1 MAEYFT
7 TREVARYLKLNEKK
21 VYALVSEGR
30 LPAAKLSG
38 KWLFPKHLID
48 QWVESKTIF
57 PVSGLMGALLSE
69 MVVIQGSDDWLFS
82 QITQLYQS
90 VRKIPVASAK
100 VGSLAGL
107 SAVSEG
113 KAHLAGCHVE
123 NQQVENL
130 MAGREGCYLVNL
142 LQRAQGLIFDR
153 NRHPQLKDLESIVDG
168 GLRFAQ
174 RQELSGTYR
183 MAERLF
189 SEHRLSLGDIESV
202 GPYST
207 HLELAAAIRAGHA
220 DCGLGIQVAAEII
233 GLDFIPLAT
242 EPYKLAVP
250 TAFISH
256 PQINGF
262 LEFVLKELKA
272 ASLRGTPGYRFDDV
286 GRMEVIPR
294 RDDKSR
300 NDL

>member
-1 MAEYFT
+1 MAEYLT

-30 LPAAKLSG
+30 LPAARLSG

-57 PVSGLMGALLSE
+57 PVSGLMGALLGE
-69 MVVIQGSDDWLFS
+69 IVVIQGSDDWLFS
-82 QITQLYQS
+82 KITELYQS

-107 SAVSEG
+107 SAVSDG

-123 NQQVENL
+123 NQQVESL
-130 MAGREGCYLVNL
+130 MAGRYGCYLVNL
-142 LQRAQGLIFDR
+142 LQRSQGLIFDR
-153 NRHPQLKDLESIVDG
+153 NRHSRLKSLEDAVEG
-168 GLRFAQ
+168 RMRFAQ
-174 RQELSGTYR
+174 RQKLSGTYR
-183 MAERLF
+183 LVERLF
-189 SEHRLSLGDIESV
+189 SEHGLSLGDIQSV

-207 HLELAAAIRAGHA
+207 HLELSAAVRAGHA
-220 DCGLGIQVAAEII
+220 DCGVGIQVAAEIF

-256 PQINGF
+256 PQINSF
-262 LEFVLKELKA
+262 LEFVLEELKA
-272 ASLRGTPGYRFDDV
+272 ASKRGTSGYRFDDI

-294 RDDKSR
+294 RGDESR
-300 NDL
+300 SNK

>member
-21 VYALVSEGR
+21 VYTLVSEGQ
-30 LPAAKLSG
+30 LPAARLSG

-48 QWVESKTIF
+48 QWVESKTIL
-57 PVSGLMGALLSE
+57 PVSGLMGALLDE

-82 QITQLYQS
+82 QATQRYQS
-90 VRKIPVASAK
+90 VRKIPVPSAK

-107 SAVSEG
+107 TAVSEG
-113 KAHLAGCHVE
+113 KAHLAGCHVGNE
-123 NQQVENL
+123 QVESL
-130 MAGREGCYLVNL
+130 MAGRYGCYLVNL

-153 NRHPQLKDLESIVDG
+153 DRHPNLKGLAGVVSG
-168 GLRFAQ
+168 KLRFAH

-183 MAERLF
+183 LVEGLF
-189 SEHRLSLGDIESV
+189 SEQGLFLGDIESA

-207 HLELAAAIRAGHA
+207 HLDVAAAVRSGRA
-220 DCGLGIQVAAEII
+220 DCGVGIQVAAEFF

-250 TAFISH
+250 TPFISH
-256 PQINGF
+256 PQMNGF
-262 LEFVLKELKA
+262 LEFVLEELKTSSRHGA
-272 ASLRGTPGYRFDDV
+272 PGYGFDDI
-286 GRMEVIPR
+286 GRMEVIPAR
-294 RDDKSR
+294 GDHTKVTQ
-300 NDL
+300 

>member
-1 MAEYFT
+1 MAEYLS

-21 VYALVSEGR
+21 VYALVADGK
-30 LPAAKLSG
+30 LPAARLSG

-48 QWVESKTIF
+48 QWVDSKTVF
-57 PVSGLMGALLSE
+57 PVTGLMGALLDE

-82 QITQLYQS
+82 KIAERYQS
-90 VRKIPVASAK
+90 RRKIPVASAT

-107 SAVSEG
+107 SAVGEG

-123 NQQVENL
+123 NKQVENL
-130 MAGREGCYLVNL
+130 MGAHYGCYLVNL
-142 LQRAQGLIFDR
+142 LQRTQGLIVDR
-153 NRHPQLKDLESIVDG
+153 KRHAGLTDLAGVAERK
-168 GLRFAQ
+168 LRFAQ

-183 MAERLF
+183 LLERL
-189 SEHRLSLGDIESV
+189 LSKQKLQMSDLQGV
-202 GPYST
+202 GPYPT
-207 HLELAAAIRAGHA
+207 HTELALAVLRGEA
-220 DCGLGIQVAAEII
+220 DCGMGIRVAADLC

-262 LEFVLKELKA
+262 LEFVLEELKQ
-272 ASLRGTPGYRFDDV
+272 ASGYRTPGYDFADM
-286 GRMEVIPR
+286 GRMEAIGRAAVEPP
-294 RDDKSR
+294 DSK
-300 NDL
+300 

>member
-1 MAEYFT
+1 MAEYLT

-21 VYALVSEGR
+21 VYALVSAGR

-38 KWLFPKHLID
+38 KWLFPKDLID

-57 PVSGLMGALLSE
+57 PVSGLMSALLGE
-69 MVVIQGSDDWLFS
+69 MIVIQGSDDWLFS
-82 QITQLYQS
+82 RITQAYQS
-90 VRKIPVASAK
+90 ARNIPVASAK

-107 SAVSEG
+107 TAVSEG

-123 NQQVENL
+123 NQQVESL
-130 MAGREGCYLVNL
+130 MAGRHGCYLINL
-142 LQRAQGLIFDR
+142 LQRTQGLIFDR
-153 NRHPQLKDLESIVDG
+153 NRHPKLERLEDVSKG

-183 MAERLF
+183 LMERLL
-189 SEHRLSLGDIESV
+189 SEHGLSPRDIRCV

-207 HLELAAAIRAGHA
+207 HLELAAAVRAGDA
-220 DCGLGIQVAAEII
+220 DCGMGIQVAANLLS
-233 GLDFIPLAT
+233 LDFMPLAT

-256 PQINGF
+256 PQINDF
-262 LEFVLKELKA
+262 LEFVLDELRE
-272 ASLRGTPGYRFDDV
+272 ASRRGTPGYRFDDI

-294 RDDKSR
+294 RGDESR
-300 NDL
+300 STS